1 MLSEN
6 AKKVEAI
13 LFLYPS
19 PCSYSEIMEKLD
31 IKNESSLIEILES
44 LKNDYE
50 SRNSALEVVY
60 QDNIVFLRLKDEYKH
75 LIKNFSDVPFNAKQL
90 KIIVYIMFKEPVKQS
105 DVINALGESYRDD
118 LNELKK
124 MKYIE
129 VKKVNNS
136 NILSVSNKFYKLYG
150 VSGKDK
156 MMEMIN
162 KK

>member
-1 MLSEN
+1 MLSED

-19 PCSYSEIMEKLD
+19 PCSYSEIMEKLN
-31 IKNESSLIEILES
+31 IKDESTLVEILES
-44 LKNDYE
+44 LKKDYE

-60 QDNIVFLRLKDEYKH
+60 QENLVFIRLKEEYKH
-75 LIKNFSDVPFNAKQL
+75 LIKNLGDVPFNAKQL
-90 KIIVYIMFKEPVKQS
+90 KILVYIMFKEPVKQS
-105 DVINALGESYRDD
+105 DVINTLGESYRDD
-118 LNELKK
+118 LSELKK

-136 NILSVSNKFYKLYG
+136 NILSVSNKFYMLYG

-156 MMEMIN
+156 MMEIIN

>member
-1 MLSEN
+1 MLNEN

-31 IKNESSLIEILES
+31 IKNESLLVEILES
-44 LKNDYE
+44 LKKDYE

-60 QDNIVFLRLKDEYKH
+60 QDNIVFLRLKDEYKN

-90 KIIVYIMFKEPVKQS
+90 KILVYIMFKEPIKQS
-105 DVINALGESYRDD
+105 DVTNALGESYRND
-118 LNELKK
+118 LNDLKK